1 MTRHYTQDQLSQAF
15 DTMCD
20 PADWKAPICA
30 WVYGESVNLAVA
42 AIQHFTATTPTV
54 SASPIGAPIRYLV
67 ESIGYR
73 AGPAGDH

>member
-1 MTRHYTQDQLSQAF
+1 MTRHYTQEQLSDAF
-15 DTMCD
+15 DAICD
-20 PADWKAPICA
+20 PADWKAPVSA
-30 WVYGESVNLAVA
+30 WVSGEGVPLAVA

-54 SASPIGAPIRYLV
+54 SACLNRAPIRYLV